1 MLHKL
6 GINHNMYNMK
16 KIFLLVALM
25 LVASATFAV
34 SFPQADGVYRL
45 VNVATGKAVTNGN
58 VAAHNT
64 YLSVADVDN
73 SSLGQEWTFVSL
85 SSKEPLF
92 ALYNENYG
100 QAIDMALSSGTPGK
114 LLQWEATCTDNQ
126 SFLVNVVDAS
136 AGIVQ
141 LLCSS
146 DQSQVI
152 KVQGDGSLLLEN
164 GASGEHTHFRLQYVK
179 QNKVDY
185 LPVIDRYFIIRE
197 QSSGKALN
205 TRGNNANNA
214 RIYIDE
220 YSDSKKEDFVWQ
232 LRRTDANVE
241 YCQLYGP
248 YFSKAID
255 VALGGKNYPLLWDA
269 SYSNENQRLQ
279 FVPVEG
285 QKGVYR
291 INAKKSGSW
300 WGMKASGSELSM
312 VSGYSSGSLYTLQE
326 VVPDDIPLANVW
338 EDETFFGENKED
350 GRAAYMPYS
359 SVAKMKADARYEL
372 PWLEPENAEYLN
384 LNGMWNIKW
393 VETIAERPG
402 KDAFWGDDADVSAW
416 NTIKVPS
423 CLEMEGYGDPLYI
436 NVNYPF
442 NNNPPF
448 IEMKDG
454 LLNSVASYRREFDA
468 PASWGDKRVFL
479 HFDGIYGA
487 AFIWMNGEY
496 VGYTQSGNNDA
507 EFDVTDHLREGK
519 NNVCVQV
526 IRWSDAS
533 YLEGQDMWHMSG
545 IHRDVFLFAAP
556 KTFVRDHYITSEL
569 SAADGYKAGSMN
581 VAVEMDNRDGAAVT
595 KKVEVAL
602 LAPAGNEVARK
613 DVVFDFAA
621 GETVKSA
628 DVLFENL
635 AGLQLWSAEVPALY
649 TVEVVQKDA
658 AGNEEYAFSTKY
670 GFRHIEIKGGLVY
683 INGERILFKGANL
696 QDTHPVTGRSVDI
709 ATMLK
714 DVKMMKQSNMN
725 TVRTSHYPRQAK
737 MNAMFDYYGLYCMD
751 EADVECHYSWEMGK
765 ENGGITNE
773 NSWKAQYV
781 DRTVRMVYR
790 DRNFPSVIFWSLGNE
805 SGGGKNF
812 GHTYAA
818 VRELDPRPIHYE
830 GASRAGTAHS
840 DIYSE
845 MYPLLTEVDDHAN
858 GKTDTSYPYYGN
870 TQGQP
875 YFMCEYAHAM
885 GNAVGNLQ
893 EYWDAIESSKYG
905 IGGCIWDW
913 VDQSIYDSKDIKNGN
928 FEVDG
933 VNKYR
938 TGSDFPGPHQG
949 NFVNNGLVAA
959 DRAWSPELTNVKY
972 VYQYIKFL
980 SFYAATK
987 QLTIRNNYDFISLDG
1002 FYLRY
1007 AVLVD
1012 GVEVEN
1018 GTVEL
1023 PALAPNAEGV
1033 VVLPYTAT
1041 AAGDVE
1047 LLLDVEV
1054 CCKGD
1059 QTWVERDYVIAAE
1072 QYTLAERSAAPLALD
1087 GNEEISLVKTAD
1099 GYKVSSS
1106 VMEMTFSSNGTMSS
1120 WTVNG
1125 KTIAVEGPE
1134 YDNYRWVE
1142 NDKPTE
1148 TLSNYNEKNGIQS
1161 KSATFTLSND
1171 KKSVNV
1177 VINASG
1183 WFCTY
1188 VFKYTITA
1196 DGALLV
1202 DATYTVVPKDARRI
1216 GMLLVFPAE
1225 FEQVE
1230 YYAYGPFENYVDRR
1244 GGSTLGRYY
1253 TTVSDMFEPYPKPQ
1267 SMGNR
1272 EGLRDM
1278 LLFNPDEG
1286 YGVKVQT
1293 RGDVAFSV
1301 LHYKDVDLKNAGHAW
1316 ELQKGNVFAHFDC
1329 AQKGIGNGSCG
1340 NVATLDKYLIPQGK
1354 EYSCSL
1360 LFTPVTDIESS
1371 VGGIAENVVRFN
1383 VSDGKL
1389 VCTGDFAASTTLSVY
1404 NMGGVKVACTS
1415 VPDGCDNVVIDVEN
1429 QPHGSY
1435 IVVVK
1440 GGNGTCVYKVVL

>member
-1 MLHKL
+1 MRKL
-6 GINHNMYNMK
+6 
-16 KIFLLVALM
+16 FLFVTM
-25 LVASATFAV
+25 VLVASFTFAA

-73 SSLGQEWTFVSL
+73 ASLGQEWTFVSL
-85 SSKEPLF
+85 SGKEPVF

-100 QAIDMALSSGTPGK
+100 QAIDMALSSSTPGK

-126 SFLVNVVDAS
+126 SFAVNVVDAS
-136 AGIVQ
+136 AGVVQ
-141 LLCSS
+141 LLCKG
-146 DQSQVI
+146 DRELVL
-152 KVQGDGSLLLEN
+152 KVQGDGSLLMEN
-164 GASGEHTHFRLQYVK
+164 NATGEHTHFRLEYVK

-197 QSSGKALN
+197 QSSGYALN
-205 TRGNNANNA
+205 TRGVKDNNA
-214 RIYIDE
+214 RVYIDE
-220 YSDSKKEDFVWQ
+220 YNENNKETFVWQ
-232 LRRTDANVE
+232 LRRNAANAE
-241 YCQLYGP
+241 YCQFYGP
-248 YFSKAID
+248 YFGKAID
-255 VALGGKNYPLLWDA
+255 VALSGVKYPLLWDP
-269 SYSNENQRLQ
+269 SYSNENQQLR
-279 FVPVEG
+279 FIPEEG
-285 QKGVYR
+285 KKGVYR
-291 INAKKSGSW
+291 IQVKTSGSW
-300 WGMKASGSELSM
+300 HSLKAVGNNLSM
-312 VSGYSSGSLYTLQE
+312 VSGYGAGSLFILEE
-326 VVPDDIPLANVW
+326 VEANDVPMANVW

-350 GRAAYMPYS
+350 GRATYMPYA
-359 SVAKMKADARYEL
+359 SVAKMKADERYEF
-372 PWLEPENAEYLN
+372 PWLDPENAEWLN
-384 LNGMWNIKW
+384 LNGEWSINW
-393 VETIAERPG
+393 VETIAQRPG
-402 KDAFWGDDADVSAW
+402 KDAFWGDDVDVSAW

-423 CLEMEGYGDPLYI
+423 CLEMEGYGDPMYV
-436 NVNYPF
+436 NVEYPF
-442 NNNPPF
+442 RNNPPL
-448 IEMKDG
+448 IEMEDG
-454 LLNSVASYRREFDA
+454 LLNSVASYRRDFEM

-507 EFDVTDHLREGK
+507 EFDVTGHLRQGK

-556 KTFVRDHYITSEL
+556 KTFVRDHYITSNL
-569 SAADGYKAGSMN
+569 SAADGYKSGSMN
-581 VAVEMDNRDGAAVT
+581 VAVEMDNRDGAAVAKT
-595 KKVEVAL
+595 IEVAL
-602 LAPAGNEVARK
+602 VAPDGSLVAK
-613 DVVFDFAA
+613 KNIAFDFAA

-628 DVLFENL
+628 NVLFENL
-635 AGLQLWSAEVPALY
+635 AGLQLWSAEVSNLY

-658 AGNEEYAFSTKY
+658 AGNEEFVFSTKY

-683 INGERILFKGANL
+683 VNGERILFKGANL
-696 QDTHPVTGRSVDI
+696 QDTHPVTGRSVDVE
-709 ATMLK
+709 TMLC

-751 EADVECHYSWEMGK
+751 EADLECHKSWEDGK
-765 ENGGITNE
+765 EKGGITNE
-773 NSWKAQYV
+773 DSWKAQYI

-790 DRNFPSVIFWSLGNE
+790 DRNFPSIIFWSLGNE

-818 VRELDPRPIHYE
+818 VRALDPRPIHYE

-858 GKTDTSYPYYGN
+858 GKTDNSYPYYGN
-870 TQGQP
+870 TNGQP

-913 VDQSIYDSKDIKNGN
+913 VDQSIYDAEDIKNGN

-933 VNKYR
+933 MNKYR
-938 TGSDFPGPHQG
+938 SGFDYPGPHQG
-949 NFVNNGLVAA
+949 NFVNNGLVTA

-972 VYQYIKFL
+972 VYKYIKFL
-980 SFYAATK
+980 SFDAATK
-987 QLTIRNNYDFISLDG
+987 QLRIKNNYDFISLDG

-1007 AVLVD
+1007 TVLAD
-1012 GVEVEN
+1012 GVEVEIGN
-1018 GTVEL
+1018 VEM
-1023 PALAPNAEGV
+1023 PALAPNTEGVVTLPFNATAAEGV
-1033 VVLPYTAT
+1033 ELMLNVEICYKDAQSWADADYAIAT
-1041 AAGDVE
+1041 
-1047 LLLDVEV
+1047 
-1054 CCKGD
+1054 
-1059 QTWVERDYVIAAE
+1059 E
-1072 QYTLAERSAAPLALD
+1072 QYVLAGRTTEPMVLN
-1087 GNEEISLVKTAD
+1087 GNEEISLEAISG
-1099 GYKVSSS
+1099 GYRVRSSA
-1106 VMEMTFSSNGTMSS
+1106 MEMTFASNGTMNS
-1120 WTVNG
+1120 WIVNG

-1142 NDKPTE
+1142 NDGPTE
-1148 TLSNYNEKNGIQS
+1148 ALSKYNEKNGITS
-1161 KSATFTLSND
+1161 KSATFTLSED

-1183 WFCTY
+1183 WFCRY

-1202 DATYTVVPKDARRI
+1202 DATYTVVPKDARRV

-1244 GGSTLGRYY
+1244 GGSILGRYY

-1272 EGLRDM
+1272 EGLRDL

-1293 RGDVAFSV
+1293 HGDVAFSL
-1301 LHYKDVDLKNAGHAW
+1301 LHYKDVELKNASHTW
-1316 ELQKGNVFAHFDC
+1316 ELKKGNVYAHFDC

-1340 NVATLDKYLIPQGK
+1340 NVDTLDKYLIPQVG

-1360 LFTPVTDIESS
+1360 LLTPVSDIES
-1371 VGGIAENVVRFN
+1371 GIEDVIENVVRFN

-1389 VCTGDFAASTTLSVY
+1389 VCKGNFDASAVLSVY
-1404 NMGGVKVACTS
+1404 NMGGVKVASAEASGNCES
-1415 VPDGCDNVVIDVEN
+1415 IALGVEN
-1429 QPHGSY
+1429 LPHASY

-1440 GGNGTCVYKVVL
+1440 DKNSTKVYKVVL

>member
-1 MLHKL
+1 
-6 GINHNMYNMK
+6 MK

-25 LVASATFAV
+25 LVSSATFAV

-64 YLSVADVDN
+64 YLSVAEVDN
-73 SSLGQEWTFVSL
+73 NSLGQEWTFVSL
-85 SSKEPLF
+85 SSKASVF

-100 QAIDMALSSGTPGK
+100 QAIDMALSSSTPGK
-114 LLQWEATCTDNQ
+114 LLQWEATCTGNQ
-126 SFLVNVVDAS
+126 SFFVNVVDAS

-141 LLCSS
+141 LLCNS
-146 DQSQVI
+146 DQSQVL
-152 KVQGDGSLLLEN
+152 KVQSDGSLLLES
-164 GASGEHTHFRLQYVK
+164 GASGEYTHFRLQYVK
-179 QNKVDY
+179 QNNVNY

-197 QSSGKALN
+197 QSSGYALN

-214 RIYIDE
+214 RVYLDE
-220 YSDSKKEDFVWQ
+220 YNAESKANFVWQ
-232 LRRTDANVE
+232 LRRTEANAE
-241 YCQLYGP
+241 YCQFYGP
-248 YFSKAID
+248 YFGKAID
-255 VALGGKNYPLLWDA
+255 VALSGVKYPLLWDP
-269 SYSNENQRLQ
+269 SYSNENQQLR
-279 FVPVEG
+279 FIPEEG
-285 QKGVYR
+285 KKGVYR
-291 INAKKSGSW
+291 IQVKTSGSW
-300 WGMKASGSELSM
+300 HSLKADGSNLSM
-312 VSGYSSGSLYTLQE
+312 VSGYGSGSLFTLE
-326 VVPDDIPLANVW
+326 AVEADDVPMANVW

-350 GRAAYMPYS
+350 GRATYMPYA
-359 SVAKMKADARYEL
+359 SVAKMKADARYEQ
-372 PWLEPENAEYLN
+372 PWLDPENAEFLS
-384 LNGMWNIKW
+384 LNGMWNINW
-393 VETIAERPG
+393 VETIAQRPG

-436 NVNYPF
+436 NVEYPF
-442 NNNPPF
+442 KNNPPL
-448 IEMKDG
+448 IEMKEG
-454 LLNSVASYRREFDA
+454 LLNSVASYRRDFEL
-468 PASWGDKRVFL
+468 PANWDDKRVFL

-487 AFIWMNGEY
+487 AFIWMNGKY

-507 EFDVTDHLREGK
+507 EFDITAHLREGK

-556 KTFVRDHYITSEL
+556 KTFVRDHYITSNL

-581 VAVEMDNRDGAAVT
+581 VAVEMDNRDGVAVE
-595 KKVEVAL
+595 KNVEVSL
-602 LAPAGNEVARK
+602 IAPDGSLVAKK
-613 DVVFDFAA
+613 DVLFGFAA
-621 GETVKSA
+621 GETAKNA
-628 DVLFENL
+628 NLFFENL
-635 AGLQLWSAEVPALY
+635 SGLQLWSAETPVLY

-658 AGNEEYAFSTKY
+658 AGNEEFVFSTKY
-670 GFRHIEIKGGLVY
+670 GFRHIEIKDGLVY
-683 INGERILFKGANL
+683 VNGEKILFKGANL

-714 DVKMMKQSNMN
+714 DVKMMKQANMN

-751 EADVECHYSWEMGK
+751 EADLECHKSWEDGK
-765 ENGGITNE
+765 EKGGITNE
-773 NSWKAQYV
+773 DSWKAQYI

-790 DRNFPSVIFWSLGNE
+790 DRNFPSIIFWSLGNE

-812 GHTYAA
+812 NHTYAA
-818 VRELDPRPIHYE
+818 VRALDPRPIHYE
-830 GASRAGTAHS
+830 GASRAGTAPT
-840 DIYSE
+840 DIWSE
-845 MYPLLTEVDDHAN
+845 MYPTLTDVDKHAN
-858 GKTDTSYPYYGN
+858 GNSR
-870 TQGQP
+870 QQP

-893 EYWDAIESSKYG
+893 EYWDMVESSRYG

-913 VDQSIYDSKDIKNGN
+913 ADQSIYDADDIKNGN

-933 VNKYR
+933 MNKYR
-938 TGSDFPGPHQG
+938 SGFDYPGPHQG
-949 NFVNNGLVAA
+949 NFVNNGLVTG

-980 SFYAATK
+980 SFDAAAK
-987 QLTIRNNYDFISLDG
+987 QLKIRNNYDFISLDG

-1007 AVLVD
+1007 AVLAD
-1012 GVEVEN
+1012 GVDVEN
-1018 GTVEL
+1018 GVVEM
-1023 PALAPNAEGV
+1023 PALAPNAEGIV
-1033 VVLPYTAT
+1033 TLPYRAK
-1041 AAGDVE
+1041 AADGIE
-1047 LLLDVEV
+1047 LLLNVEI
-1054 CCKGD
+1054 CYAEAQD
-1059 QTWVERDYVIAAE
+1059 WVDADYVIAAE
-1072 QYTLAERSAAPLALD
+1072 QYTLVERNAAPMAVNVDETITL
-1087 GNEEISLVKTAD
+1087 EKISN
-1099 GYKVSSS
+1099 GYKVKSS
-1106 VMEMTFSSNGTMSS
+1106 VMEMTFADNGTMNS
-1120 WTVNG
+1120 WVVGGND
-1125 KTIAVEGPE
+1125 IIVQGPE

-1148 TLSNYNEKNGIQS
+1148 SLGEYNAKNGIQS
-1161 KSATFTLSND
+1161 KSATFTLSAD

-1183 WFCTY
+1183 WFCKY
-1188 VFKYTITA
+1188 VFEYTITA
-1196 DGALLV
+1196 DGSLLV
-1202 DATYTVVPKDARRI
+1202 DAAYNVVPKDARRI

-1244 GGSTLGRYY
+1244 GGSMLGRYY

-1278 LLFNPDEG
+1278 MLFNPEKG

-1301 LHYKDVDLKNAGHAW
+1301 LHYSDEALKKANHTW
-1316 ELQKGNVFAHFDC
+1316 ELQKGNVYAHFDC

-1340 NVATLDKYLIPQGK
+1340 NVVTLDKYLIPQGG

-1360 LFTPVTDIESS
+1360 LFTPVSDIESS
-1371 VGGIAENVVRFN
+1371 IADVVENRVRFN
-1383 VSDGKL
+1383 LAGGKL
-1389 VCTGDFAASTTLSVY
+1389 VCTGNFEASTTLSLY
-1404 NMGGVKVACTS
+1404 NMGGVKVAFTS
-1415 VPDGCDNVVIDVEN
+1415 VPDGCDNAVIDVE
-1429 QPHGSY
+1429 QLPHGSY
-1435 IVVVK
+1435 IVAVK
-1440 GGNGTCVYKVVL
+1440 GGNGTMVYKVVL

>member
-1 MLHKL
+1 M
-6 GINHNMYNMK
+6 NYMK
-16 KIFLLVALM
+16 KIFLFVALL
-25 LVASATFAV
+25 LVTSVTMAA

-64 YLSVADVDN
+64 YLNVADVDN
-73 SSLGQEWTFVSL
+73 TSPGQEWTFVSL
-85 SSKEPLF
+85 SAKEPLF
-92 ALYNENYG
+92 VLYNENYG

-126 SFLVNVVDAS
+126 SFAVNVVDAS

-141 LLCSS
+141 LLCKA
-146 DQSQVI
+146 DRELVL
-152 KVQGDGSLLLEN
+152 KVQGDGSLLMEK
-164 GASGEHTHFRLQYVK
+164 GATGEHTHFRLEFVK
-179 QNKVDY
+179 QNKIDY

-197 QSSGKALN
+197 QGSGNALN
-205 TRGNNANNA
+205 TRGVKDNNA
-214 RIYIDE
+214 RVYVDE
-220 YSDSKKEDFVWQ
+220 YDENNKETFVWQ
-232 LRRTDANVE
+232 LRRTAANAE
-241 YCQLYGP
+241 YCQFYAP
-248 YFSKAID
+248 YYSKAID
-255 VALGGKNYPLLWDA
+255 VALGGVKYPLLWDP
-269 SYSNENQRLQ
+269 SYSNENQQLR
-279 FVPVEG
+279 FIPEE
-285 QKGVYR
+285 KGVYR
-291 INAKKSGSW
+291 IQVKTGGSW
-300 WGMKASGSELSM
+300 WSLKANGNNLSM
-312 VSGYSSGSLYTLQE
+312 VSGYGTGSLFTLEE
-326 VVPDDIPLANVW
+326 VEADDVPMANVW

-350 GRAAYMPYS
+350 GHATYMPYA
-359 SVAKMKADARYEL
+359 SVAKMKADARYEF
-372 PWLEPENAEYLN
+372 PWLDPENAEFMS
-384 LNGMWNIKW
+384 LNGMWNINW
-393 VETIAERPG
+393 VETIAQRPG
-402 KDAFWGDDADVSAW
+402 KDAFWGDDVDVSAW

-423 CLEMEGYGDPLYI
+423 CLEMEGYGDPMYV

-442 NNNPPF
+442 KNNPPL

-454 LLNSVASYRREFDA
+454 LLNSVASYRRDFEL
-468 PASWGDKRVFL
+468 PANWGDKRVFL

-487 AFIWMNGEY
+487 AFIWMNGNY

-507 EFDVTDHLREGK
+507 EFDVTAHLREGK
-519 NNVCVQV
+519 NNVSVQV

-556 KTFVRDHYITSEL
+556 KTFVRDHYITSNL

-581 VAVEMDNRDGAAVT
+581 VAVEMDNRDGVAVA
-595 KKVEVAL
+595 KSVEVAL
-602 LAPAGNEVARK
+602 IAPDGSEVAKK
-613 DVVFDFAA
+613 DVVFEFAA
-621 GETVKSA
+621 GETTKSA
-628 DVLFENL
+628 DVFFENL
-635 AGLQLWSAEVPALY
+635 AGLQLWSAELPNLY

-658 AGNEEYAFSTKY
+658 AGNEEFVFSTKY

-683 INGERILFKGANL
+683 VNGERILFKGANL

-709 ATMLK
+709 ETMLK
-714 DVKMMKQSNMN
+714 DVKMMKQANMN

-737 MNAMFDYYGLYCMD
+737 MNAMFDHYGLYCMD
-751 EADVECHYSWEMGK
+751 EADLECHKSWEDGGEK
-765 ENGGITNE
+765 GGITNE
-773 NSWKAQYV
+773 DSWKAQYI

-790 DRNFPSVIFWSLGNE
+790 DRNFPSIIFWSLGNE
-805 SGGGKNF
+805 SGGGRNF

-818 VRELDPRPIHYE
+818 VRALDPRPIHYE

-858 GKTDTSYPYYGN
+858 GKTDNSYPYYGN
-870 TQGQP
+870 TNGQP

-913 VDQSIYDSKDIKNGN
+913 VDQSIYDAEDIKNGN

-933 VNKYR
+933 MNKYR
-938 TGSDFPGPHQG
+938 TGSDYPGPHQG
-949 NFVNNGLVAA
+949 NFVNNGLVTA

-980 SFYAATK
+980 SFDAAAK
-987 QLTIRNNYDFISLDG
+987 QLTIKNNYDFISLDG

-1007 AVLVD
+1007 AVLAD

-1018 GTVEL
+1018 GVVEM
-1023 PALAPNAEGV
+1023 PALAPNAEGTV
-1033 VVLPYTAT
+1033 ILPYSAT
-1041 AAGDVE
+1041 AAEGVE
-1047 LLLDVEV
+1047 LMLNVEI
-1054 CCKGD
+1054 CYKD
-1059 QTWVERDYVIAAE
+1059 AQTWVDRDYAIATE
-1072 QYTLAERSAAPLALD
+1072 QYTLAERNAAPLALND
-1087 GNEEISLVKTAD
+1087 NEEISLVKTTD

-1106 VMEMTFSSNGTMSS
+1106 VMEMTFASNGTMNS
-1120 WTVNG
+1120 WIVNG
-1125 KTIAVEGPE
+1125 KTIAVAGPE

-1148 TLSNYNEKNGIQS
+1148 SLGEYNAKNGITS
-1161 KSATFTLSND
+1161 KSATFTLSQD

-1183 WFCTY
+1183 WFCKY

-1196 DGALLV
+1196 DGSLLV
-1202 DATYTVVPKDARRI
+1202 DAAYTVVPKDARRI
-1216 GMLLVFPAE
+1216 GLSLAFPAE

-1244 GGSTLGRYY
+1244 GGSMLGRYY

-1286 YGVKVQT
+1286 YGVKVET
-1293 RGDVAFSV
+1293 RGNVAFSV
-1301 LHYKDVDLKNAGHAW
+1301 LHYKDVDLKNAGHTW
-1316 ELQKGNVFAHFDC
+1316 ELKKGDVYAHFDC

-1340 NVATLDKYLIPQGK
+1340 NVATLGKYLIPQGG

-1360 LFTPVTDIESS
+1360 LFTPVTGIES
-1371 VGGIAENVVRFN
+1371 GIENVTENALRFS
-1383 VSDGKL
+1383 VADGKL
-1389 VCTGDFAASTTLSVY
+1389 VCNGNIGASAILSVY
-1404 NMGGVKVACTS
+1404 NMGGVKVASAKATGACES
-1415 VPDGCDNVVIDVEN
+1415 IALDVHHL
-1429 QPHGSY
+1429 PHASY

-1440 GGNGTCVYKVVL
+1440 DGNSTTVHKVVL

>member
-1 MLHKL
+1 M
-6 GINHNMYNMK
+6 NRMK
-16 KIFLLVALM
+16 KSFLIVAAL
-25 LVASATFAV
+25 LLSTVASFAA
-34 SFPQADGVYRL
+34 SFPQDGGVYRL
-45 VNVATGKAVTNGN
+45 VNVATGKAITNGDK
-58 VAAHNT
+58 VAHGV
-64 YLSVADVDN
+64 YLNIADVNDA
-73 SSLGQEWTFVSL
+73 SLGQEWTFVSL
-85 SSKEPLF
+85 SAKEPVF

-100 QAIDMALSSGTPGK
+100 QAADMALSSGTPGK
-114 LLQWEATCTDNQ
+114 VLQWEATCTDNQ
-126 SFLVNVVDAS
+126 SFLVNVVDEAR
-136 AGIVQ
+136 GIVQ
-141 LLCSS
+141 LLCKS
-146 DQSQVI
+146 DQSQVL

-164 GASGEHTHFRLQYVK
+164 GASDEYTHFRLQYVK
-179 QNKVDY
+179 QNNVNY

-197 QSSGKALN
+197 VNSGYALN
-205 TRGNNANNA
+205 TRGNNGNNA
-214 RIYIDE
+214 RIYVDE
-220 YSDSKKEDFVWQ
+220 YQEAAYENFVWQ

-248 YFSKAID
+248 YFGKAID
-255 VALGGKNYPLLWDA
+255 VALGGVKYPLLWDP
-269 SYSNENQRLQ
+269 SYSNENQQLR
-279 FVPVEG
+279 FIPEE
-285 QKGVYR
+285 KGVYR
-291 INAKKSGSW
+291 IQVKTSGSW
-300 WGMKASGSELSM
+300 WSLKADGNNLSM
-312 VSGYSSGSLYTLQE
+312 VSGYGSGSLFTLEE
-326 VVPDDIPLANVW
+326 VEADNVPMGNVW
-338 EDETFFGENKED
+338 EDETFFSENKEE
-350 GRAAYMPYS
+350 GRATYMPYA
-359 SVAKMKADARYEL
+359 SVEKMRADERYNL
-372 PWLEPENAEYLN
+372 PWLDPENAEWLS
-384 LNGMWNIKW
+384 LNGEWNINW

-402 KDAFWGDDADVSAW
+402 KDAFWGDDVDVSAW

-423 CLEMEGYGDPLYI
+423 CLEMEGYGDPMYV

-442 NNNPPF
+442 KNNPPL

-454 LLNSVASYRREFDA
+454 LLNSVASYRRDFDL

-487 AFIWMNGEY
+487 AFIWMNGKY

-507 EFDVTDHLREGK
+507 EFDVTEHLREGK

-545 IHRDVFLFAAP
+545 IHRDVFLLAAP

-569 SAADGYKAGSMN
+569 TAADGYKAGSMA
-581 VAVEMDNRDGAAVT
+581 VALEMDNRDGAAAV
-595 KKVEVAL
+595 KSVEVAL
-602 LAPAGNEVARK
+602 VAPDGNALARESVA
-613 DVVFDFAA
+613 FEFAA
-621 GETVKSA
+621 GEKVKKA
-628 DVLFENL
+628 NVLFENL

-658 AGNEEYAFSTKY
+658 AGNEEFAFSTKY
-670 GFRHIEIKGGLVY
+670 GFRHIEIKNGLVY
-683 INGERILFKGANL
+683 INGEQILFKGANL
-696 QDTHPVTGRSVDI
+696 QDTHPVTGRSVDV
-709 ATMLK
+709 ATMLN
-714 DVKMMKQSNMN
+714 DVKMMKQANMN

-751 EADVECHYSWEMGK
+751 EADVECHKSWEDGGEK
-765 ENGGITNE
+765 GGITNVD
-773 NSWKAQYV
+773 SWKAQFV

-805 SGGGKNF
+805 SSGGKNF

-818 VRELDPRPIHYE
+818 VRALDPRPIHYE
-830 GASRAGTAHS
+830 GASRAGTAHT

-845 MYPLLTEVDDHAN
+845 MYPLLTEVDNHAN
-858 GKTDTSYPYYGN
+858 GKTDNSYPYYGN

-913 VDQSIYDSKDIKNGN
+913 ADQSIIDAEDIKNGN
-928 FEVDG
+928 LEVNG
-933 VNKYR
+933 MYKYR
-938 TGSDFPGPHQG
+938 TGSDYPGPHQG
-949 NFVNNGLVAA
+949 NFVNNGLVTA

-980 SFYAATK
+980 SFDAATK
-987 QLTIRNNYDFISLDG
+987 QLTIKNNYDFISLDG

-1007 AVLVD
+1007 AVLAD

-1018 GTVEL
+1018 GIVEM
-1023 PALAPNAEGV
+1023 PALAPNAQGV
-1033 VVLPYTAT
+1033 VALPYSTTAT
-1041 AAGDVE
+1041 EGIE
-1047 LLLDVEV
+1047 LLLNVEV
-1054 CCKGD
+1054 CCKD
-1059 QTWVERDYVIAAE
+1059 VQSWVDKDYAVATMQYELAARDTAAF
-1072 QYTLAERSAAPLALD
+1072 ALN
-1087 GNEEISLVKTAD
+1087 GNEEISLVKIAN

-1106 VMEMTFSSNGTMSS
+1106 VMEMTFAANGTMNS

-1125 KTIAVEGPE
+1125 KTIALEGPE

-1148 TLSNYNEKNGIQS
+1148 TLGNYNEKNGIQS
-1161 KSATFTLSND
+1161 KSATFTLAAD
-1171 KKSVNV
+1171 KKSVDV

-1188 VFKYTITA
+1188 KFVYKITA
-1196 DGALLV
+1196 DGSLLV
-1202 DATYTVVPKDARRI
+1202 DAAYTVVPKDARRI
-1216 GMLLVFPAE
+1216 GLSLVFPAE

-1244 GGSTLGRYY
+1244 GGSMLGRYY
-1253 TTVSDMFEPYPKPQ
+1253 ATVSDMFEPYPKPQ

-1272 EGLRDM
+1272 EGLRDL
-1278 LLFNPDEG
+1278 LLFNPDEM

-1293 RGDVAFSV
+1293 RGNVAFSV
-1301 LHYKDVDLKNAGHAW
+1301 LHHKDVDLKKAGHTW
-1316 ELQKGNVFAHFDC
+1316 ELQKGDVYAHFDC

-1340 NVATLDKYLIPQGK
+1340 NVATLDKYLIPQGG

-1360 LFTPVTDIESS
+1360 LFTPVMGVESG
-1371 VGGIAENVVRFN
+1371 VEEVVDNLIRFN
-1383 VSDGKL
+1383 VVDGKL
-1389 VCTGDFAASTTLSVY
+1389 VCEGNLDASASVALY
-1404 NMGGVKVACTS
+1404 NVGGVKVAEAAVDS
-1415 VPDGCDNVVIDVEN
+1415 PVGAVEVSL
-1429 QPHGSY
+1429 QGLPHGSY

-1440 GGNGTCVYKVVL
+1440 KASGTFVHKVLL

>member
-1 MLHKL
+1 
-6 GINHNMYNMK
+6 MK
-16 KIFLLVALM
+16 KIFLFVALM
-25 LVASATFAV
+25 LAASVTFAAT
-34 SFPQADGVYRL
+34 FPQADGVYRL
-45 VNVATGKAVTNGN
+45 VNVATGKAVSNGN

-85 SSKEPLF
+85 SSKNPVF
-92 ALYNENYG
+92 ALYNDNYG

-136 AGIVQ
+136 EGIVQ
-141 LLCSS
+141 LLCKSN
-146 DQSQVI
+146 QALVL
-152 KVQGDGSLLLEN
+152 KVQANGSLLMEEN
-164 GASGEHTHFRLQYVK
+164 ATGEYTHFRLQYIK
-179 QNKVDY
+179 QNVVNN

-197 QSSGKALN
+197 VESGKALN
-205 TRGNNANNA
+205 TRGNNGNNS

-220 YSDSKKEDFVWQ
+220 YKEEAKENFVWQ
-232 LRRTDANVE
+232 LRRTEANVE

-248 YFSKAID
+248 YFGKAID
-255 VALGGKNYPLLWDA
+255 VALGGVKYPLLWDA

-291 INAKKSGSW
+291 INAKKSGAW
-300 WGMKASGSELSM
+300 WGLRANGSDLSM
-312 VSGYSSGSLYTLQE
+312 IDGYSSGSLFALE
-326 VVPDDIPLANVW
+326 AVEPDDVPMANVW
-338 EDETFFGENKED
+338 EDETFFGENKEE
-350 GRAAYMPYS
+350 GRAAYMPYA
-359 SVAKMKADARYEL
+359 SVAKMKSDARYEF
-372 PWLEPENAEYLN
+372 PWLDPENAEWLS
-384 LNGMWNIKW
+384 LNGEWNINW
-393 VETIAERPG
+393 VESVAERPG
-402 KDAFWGDDADVSAW
+402 KDAFWGDNADVSVW

-442 NNNPPF
+442 QNNPPL
-448 IEMKDG
+448 IQMKDG
-454 LLNSVASYRREFDA
+454 LLNSVASYRRDFDA

-487 AFIWMNGEY
+487 AFVWMNGKY

-507 EFDVTDHLREGK
+507 EFDVTDHLREGR
-519 NNVCVQV
+519 NNVSVQV

-545 IHRDVFLFAAP
+545 IHRDVYLFAAP

-569 SAADGYKAGSMN
+569 SAADGYKSASMN
-581 VAVEMDNRDGAAVT
+581 VALEMDNRDGAAVA
-595 KKVEVAL
+595 KSAEVAL
-602 LAPAGNEVARK
+602 IAPDGSEVAKK
-613 DVVFDFAA
+613 DVAFDFAA
-621 GETVKSA
+621 GETVKSV

-635 AGLQLWSAEVPALY
+635 AGLQLWSAELPNLY

-658 AGNEEYAFSTKY
+658 TGNEEFVFSTKY
-670 GFRHIEIKGGLVY
+670 GFRHIEIKDGLVY
-683 INGERILFKGANL
+683 VNGERILFKGTNL

-709 ATMLK
+709 ETMLC

-765 ENGGITNE
+765 EKGGITNE
-773 NSWKAQYV
+773 DSWRAQYI

-812 GHTYAA
+812 NHTYAA
-818 VRELDPRPIHYE
+818 VRALDPRPIHYE
-830 GASRAGTAHS
+830 GASRAGTDPT
-840 DIYSE
+840 DIWSE
-845 MYPLLTEVDDHAN
+845 MYPTLAEADEHAN
-858 GKTDTSYPYYGN
+858 RN
-870 TQGQP
+870 TRKQP

-893 EYWDAIESSKYG
+893 EYWDLMESSKYG

-913 VDQSIYDSKDIKNGN
+913 ADQSIYDAEDIKNGN
-928 FEVDG
+928 LEVDG

-938 TGSDFPGPHQG
+938 TGSDYPGPHQG
-949 NFVNNGLVAA
+949 NFVNNGLVTA

-980 SFYAATK
+980 SFDAAAK
-987 QLTIRNNYDFISLDG
+987 QLAIKNNYDFISLDA

-1007 AVLVD
+1007 AVLAD

-1018 GTVEL
+1018 GVVEM

-1033 VVLPYTAT
+1033 VALPYSAT
-1041 AAGDVE
+1041 AAEGVE
-1047 LLLDVEV
+1047 LMLNVEV
-1054 CCKGD
+1054 CCKD
-1059 QTWVERDYVIAAE
+1059 AQNWVDAGYAIAAE
-1072 QYTLAERSAAPLALD
+1072 QYMLAERNVAPLVLN
-1087 GNEEISLVKTAD
+1087 GNEEISLVKTGN

-1106 VMEMTFSSNGTMSS
+1106 VMEMTFASNGTMNS

-1142 NDKPTE
+1142 NDGPTE
-1148 TLSNYNEKNGIQS
+1148 SLDKYNAKNGIQS
-1161 KSATFTLSND
+1161 KSATFTLADD

-1188 VFKYTITA
+1188 KFVYTITA

-1202 DATYTVVPKDARRI
+1202 DASYKVVPKDARRI
-1216 GMLLVFPAE
+1216 GMSLVFPAE
-1225 FEQVE
+1225 FEQIE

-1272 EGLRDM
+1272 EGLRDL

-1286 YGVKVQT
+1286 YGVKVQAQ
-1293 RGDVAFSV
+1293 GDVAFSL
-1301 LHYKDVDLKNAGHAW
+1301 LHYKDVDMKNAGHAW
-1316 ELQKGNVFAHFDC
+1316 ELQKGNVYAHFDC

-1340 NVATLDKYLIPQGK
+1340 NVVTLDKYLIPQGK
-1354 EYSCSL
+1354 EYGCSL
-1360 LFTPVTDIESS
+1360 LFTPVAGIESG
-1371 VGGIAENVVRFN
+1371 VEGVVENLLRFN
-1383 VSDGKL
+1383 VVDGL
-1389 VCTGDFAASTTLSVY
+1389 LFCNGDLKAGTELAVY
-1404 NMGGVKVACTS
+1404 NMGGV
-1415 VPDGCDNVVIDVEN
+1415 VVSSATVDADAGAATIDVAGL
-1429 QPHGSY
+1429 PHGSY
-1435 IVVVK
+1435 IVVVR
-1440 GGNGTCVYKVVL
+1440 NANDRTVYKVLL

>member
-1 MLHKL
+1 M
-6 GINHNMYNMK
+6 NSMK
-16 KIFLLVALM
+16 KIFLFVAM
-25 LVASATFAV
+25 VFVASFAFAA

-45 VNVATGKAVTNGN
+45 INVATGKAVTNGN

-64 YLSVADVDN
+64 YLSVADVDDT
-73 SSLGQEWTFVSL
+73 SLGQEWTFVSL
-85 SSKEPLF
+85 SDKELTF
-92 ALYNENYG
+92 VLYNENYG
-100 QAIDMALSSGTPGK
+100 QAVDMALSSGTPGK

-126 SFLVNVVDAS
+126 SFAVNVVDAS

-141 LLCSS
+141 LLCKG
-146 DQSQVI
+146 DRELVL
-152 KVQGDGSLLLEN
+152 KVQGDGSLLMEKN
-164 GASGEHTHFRLQYVK
+164 ATGEHTHFRLEYVK

-197 QSSGKALN
+197 QSSGYALN

-214 RIYIDE
+214 RVYVDE
-220 YSDSKKEDFVWQ
+220 YNADSKENFVWQ
-232 LRRTDANVE
+232 LRRTAANAE
-241 YCQLYGP
+241 YCQFYGP
-248 YFSKAID
+248 YFGKAID
-255 VALGGKNYPLLWDA
+255 VALGGVKYPLLWDP
-269 SYSNENQRLQ
+269 SYSNENQQLR
-279 FVPVEG
+279 FISEEG
-285 QKGVYR
+285 KKGVYR
-291 INAKKSGSW
+291 IQVKTSGSW
-300 WGMKASGSELSM
+300 HSLKADGNNLSM
-312 VSGYSSGSLYTLQE
+312 VSGYGSGSLFTLEE
-326 VVPDDIPLANVW
+326 VEADDVPMANVW
-338 EDETFFGENKED
+338 EDETFFGENKEE
-350 GRAAYMPYS
+350 GRATYMPYA
-359 SVAKMKADARYEL
+359 SVAKMKADARYEF
-372 PWLEPENAEYLN
+372 PWLDPENAEFMS
-384 LNGMWNIKW
+384 LNGMWNINW
-393 VETIAERPG
+393 VETTAQRPG

-423 CLEMEGYGDPLYI
+423 CLEMEGYGDPMYV

-442 NNNPPF
+442 KNNPPM

-454 LLNSVASYRREFDA
+454 LLNSVASYRRDFDM
-468 PASWGDKRVFL
+468 PAAWGDKRVFL

-487 AFIWMNGEY
+487 AFIWMNGKY

-507 EFDVTDHLREGK
+507 EFDVTAHLREGK
-519 NNVCVQV
+519 NNVSVQV

-556 KTFVRDHYITSEL
+556 KTFVRDHYITSSL
-569 SAADGYKAGSMN
+569 SAADDYKAGSMN
-581 VAVEMDNRDGAAVT
+581 VAVEMDNRDGVAVA
-595 KKVEVAL
+595 KSVEVAL
-602 LAPAGNEVARK
+602 IAPDGSEVAKK
-613 DVVFDFAA
+613 DVVFEFAT
-621 GETVKSA
+621 GETTKSA
-628 DVLFENL
+628 YVFFENL
-635 AGLQLWSAEVPALY
+635 AGLQLWSAEVPNLY

-658 AGNEEYAFSTKY
+658 AGNEEHVFSTKY
-670 GFRHIEIKGGLVY
+670 GFRHIEIKNGLVY
-683 INGERILFKGANL
+683 VNGERILFKGANL

-709 ATMLK
+709 ETMLC
-714 DVKMMKQSNMN
+714 DVKMMKQANMN

-751 EADVECHYSWEMGK
+751 EADLECHKSWEDGGEK
-765 ENGGITNE
+765 GGITNE
-773 NSWKAQYV
+773 DSWKAQYI

-790 DRNFPSVIFWSLGNE
+790 DRNFPSIIFWSLGNE
-805 SGGGKNF
+805 SGGGRNF

-818 VRELDPRPIHYE
+818 VRALDPRPIHYE
-830 GASRAGTAHS
+830 GASRGGTAHS

-858 GKTDTSYPYYGN
+858 GKTDNSYPYYGN
-870 TQGQP
+870 TNGQP

-913 VDQSIYDSKDIKNGN
+913 VDQSIYDAEDIKNGN

-933 VNKYR
+933 MNKYR
-938 TGSDFPGPHQG
+938 TGSDYPGPHQG

-972 VYQYIKFL
+972 VYQYVKFL
-980 SFYAATK
+980 AYDTTSGE
-987 QLTIRNNYDFISLDG
+987 LTIKNDYDFLSLDN

-1007 AVLVD
+1007 SVLVD
-1012 GVEVEN
+1012 GVVVEN
-1018 GTVEL
+1018 GNMDMPSVLPGETVDVKIPSVTTDDAGLEMVLNVEL
-1023 PALAPNAEGV
+1023 CLKEAQN
-1033 VVLPYTAT
+1033 
-1041 AAGDVE
+1041 
-1047 LLLDVEV
+1047 
-1054 CCKGD
+1054 
-1059 QTWVERDYVIAAE
+1059 WVDADYVIASE
-1072 QYTLAERSAAPLALD
+1072 QYMLAERDTTSFALN
-1087 GNEEISLVKTAD
+1087 GNEEITLEKTTD
-1099 GYKVSSS
+1099 GYKVKSS
-1106 VMEMTFSSNGTMSS
+1106 VMEMTFASNGTMNS

-1125 KTIAVEGPE
+1125 KTIALAGPE

-1148 TLSNYNEKNGIQS
+1148 SLGEYNAKNGITS
-1161 KSATFTLSND
+1161 KSATFTLSQD

-1183 WFCTY
+1183 WFCKY

-1202 DATYTVVPKDARRI
+1202 DAAYTVVPKDARRI
-1216 GMLLVFPAE
+1216 GLSLTFPAE

-1244 GGSTLGRYY
+1244 GGSMLGRYY

-1272 EGLRDM
+1272 EGLRDL

-1286 YGVKVQT
+1286 YGVKLQT
-1293 RGDVAFSV
+1293 RGDVAFSL
-1301 LHYKDVDLKNAGHAW
+1301 LHYSDETLKKANHTW
-1316 ELQKGNVFAHFDC
+1316 ELQKGNVYAHFDC

-1340 NVATLDKYLIPQGK
+1340 NVATLGKYLIPQGG
-1354 EYSCSL
+1354 EYNCSL
-1360 LFTPVTDIESS
+1360 LFTPVSGIES
-1371 VGGIAENVVRFN
+1371 GIEDVTENVVRFN
-1383 VSDGKL
+1383 VADGKL
-1389 VCTGDFAASTTLSVY
+1389 ECKGNFDAFAQFAVY
-1404 NMGGVKVACTS
+1404 NMGGVKVASAAATHDC
-1415 VPDGCDNVVIDVEN
+1415 DGVSMGVGHL
-1429 QPHGSY
+1429 PHGSY

-1440 GGNGTCVYKVVL
+1440 DNETTKVYKILL

>member
-1 MLHKL
+1 M
-6 GINHNMYNMK
+6 NSMR
-16 KIFLLVALM
+16 KIFLFVALV
-25 LVASATFAV
+25 LVASVTFAAA
-34 SFPQADGVYRL
+34 FPQADGVYRL

-58 VAAHNT
+58 VAAHGT

-73 SSLGQEWTFVSL
+73 ASMGQEWTFVSL
-85 SSKEPLF
+85 SSKSPVF

-100 QAIDMALSSGTPGK
+100 QAADMALSSGAPGK
-114 LLQWEATCTDNQ
+114 VLQWEATCTDNQ
-126 SFLVNVVDAS
+126 SFYVNVVDAS

-141 LLCSS
+141 LLCNS
-146 DQSQVI
+146 DQSQVL
-152 KVQGDGSLLLEN
+152 KVQTNGSLQLEN
-164 GASGEHTHFRLQYVK
+164 GATGEYTHFRLEYVK

-185 LPVIDRYFIIRE
+185 LPVIDRYFVIRE
-197 QSSGKALN
+197 VNSGMALN

-214 RIYIDE
+214 RVYIDE
-220 YSDSKKEDFVWQ
+220 YDENGRKNFVWQ
-232 LRRTDANVE
+232 LRRTTTGVE

-248 YFSKAID
+248 YFGKAID
-255 VALGGKNYPLLWDA
+255 VALGGVKYPLLWDPA
-269 SYSNENQRLQ
+269 YSNENQQLQ

-291 INAKKSGSW
+291 INAKKNGW
-300 WGMKASGSELSM
+300 WGLKADGNNLSM
-312 VSGYSSGSLYTLQE
+312 VSGYSEGSLFTLQE
-326 VVPDDIPLANVW
+326 IVADDIPMPNVW
-338 EDETFFGENKED
+338 EDETFFGENKEN
-350 GRAAYMPYS
+350 GRATYVPYA
-359 SVAKMKADARYEL
+359 SVAKMKADARYEF
-372 PWLEPENAEYLN
+372 PWLAPENAEYMS
-384 LNGMWNIKW
+384 LNGEWNIKW

-402 KDAFWGDDADVSAW
+402 KDAFWGDDVDVSAW
-416 NTIKVPS
+416 NKIQVPS

-442 NNNPPF
+442 KNNPPL
-448 IEMKDG
+448 IEMKSG
-454 LLNSVASYRREFDA
+454 LLNSVASYRRDFDV
-468 PASWGDKRVFL
+468 PANWGDKRVFL

-487 AFIWMNGEY
+487 AFVWMNGKY

-526 IRWSDAS
+526 VRWSDAS

-569 SAADGYKAGSMN
+569 SADDNYTSGSMN
-581 VAVEMDNRDGAAVT
+581 VAIEMDNRDGVAVA
-595 KKVEVAL
+595 KSVEVAL
-602 LAPAGNEVARK
+602 IAPDGSQVAK
-613 DVVFDFAA
+613 KNVAFEFAA
-621 GETVKSA
+621 GETVKNA
-628 DVLFENL
+628 NVFFENL
-635 AGLQLWSAEVPALY
+635 AGLHLWSAEVPNLY

-658 AGNEEYAFSTKY
+658 AGDEEFVFSTKY
-670 GFRHIEIKGGLVY
+670 GFRHIEIKDGLVY
-683 INGERILFKGANL
+683 VNGEQVLFKGANL

-709 ATMLK
+709 ATMLN
-714 DVKMMKQSNMN
+714 DVKMMKQANMN

-737 MNAMFDYYGLYCMD
+737 MNSMFDYYGLYCMD
-751 EADVECHYSWEMGK
+751 EADVECHFSWDQGGEK
-765 ENGGITNE
+765 GGITNE
-773 NSWKAQYV
+773 DSWKAQYI

-812 GHTYAA
+812 DHTYAV
-818 VRELDPRPIHYE
+818 VRKLDPRPIHYE
-830 GASRAGTAHS
+830 GASRAGTAPT
-840 DIYSE
+840 DLYSE
-845 MYPLLTEVDDHAN
+845 MYPTLTEVQTRCIYN
-858 GKTDTSYPYYGN
+858 NRK
-870 TQGQP
+870 QP

-893 EYWDAIESSKYG
+893 EYWDAIEGSNYG

-913 VDQSIYDSKDIKNGN
+913 VDQSIYDAKDIKNGN

-933 VNKYR
+933 MNKYR
-938 TGSDFPGPHQG
+938 TGSDYPGPHQG
-949 NFVNNGLVAA
+949 NFVNNGLVTA

-972 VYQYIKFL
+972 VYQYIKFV
-980 SFYAATK
+980 SFDAATK
-987 QLTIRNNYDFISLDG
+987 RLMIRNNYDFISLDG

-1007 AVLVD
+1007 AVLAD

-1018 GTVEL
+1018 GIVEL
-1023 PALAPNAEGV
+1023 PAMQPNAEGIIT
-1033 VVLPYTAT
+1033 LPYSAT
-1041 AAGDVE
+1041 AAEGIE
-1047 LLLDVEV
+1047 LLLNVEV
-1054 CCKGD
+1054 CYKED
-1059 QTWVERDYVIAAE
+1059 QTWVDRDYAIAAE
-1072 QYTLAERSAAPLALD
+1072 QFTLAERNTASLALN
-1087 GNEEISLVKTAD
+1087 GNEEISIQKISD
-1099 GYKVSSS
+1099 GYRVKSS
-1106 VMEMTFSSNGTMSS
+1106 VMEMTFASNGTMNS

-1142 NDKPTE
+1142 NDGPTE
-1148 TLSNYNEKNGIQS
+1148 TLGKYNEKNGIQS
-1161 KSATFTLSND
+1161 KTATFSLSED

-1196 DGALLV
+1196 DGSLLI
-1202 DATYTVVPKDARRI
+1202 DADYTVVPKDARRI
-1216 GMLLVFPAE
+1216 GLSLVFPAE

-1253 TTVSDMFEPYPKPQ
+1253 TTVSDMFEPYPMPQ

-1272 EGLRDM
+1272 EGLRDL

-1293 RGDVAFSV
+1293 RGDVAFSL
-1301 LHYKDVDLKNAGHAW
+1301 LHYSDVDLKNAGHTW
-1316 ELQKGNVFAHFDC
+1316 ELQKGDVYAHFDC

-1340 NVATLDKYLIPQGK
+1340 NVVTLDKYLIPQGGK
-1354 EYSCSL
+1354 YSCSL
-1360 LFTPVTDIESS
+1360 LFTPVTDTENGIED
-1371 VGGIAENVVRFN
+1371 VAEKVIRFN
-1383 VSDGKL
+1383 VADGLL
-1389 VCTGDFAASTTLSVY
+1389 VCKGNFDASTQFAVY
-1404 NMGGVKVACTS
+1404 NMGGVKVASATAADACE
-1415 VPDGCDNVVIDVEN
+1415 CVVLGVQN
-1429 QPHGSY
+1429 LPHGSY

-1440 GGNGTCVYKVVL
+1440 NNAGTEVHKVVL

>member
-1 MLHKL
+1 M
-6 GINHNMYNMK
+6 NYMK
-16 KIFLLVALM
+16 KIFLFVAMLLVTSVTMA
-25 LVASATFAV
+25 A

-45 VNVATGKAVTNGN
+45 INVATGKAVTNGN

-64 YLSVADVDN
+64 YLSVADVDDT
-73 SSLGQEWTFVSL
+73 SLGQEWTFVSL
-85 SSKEPLF
+85 SDKELAF
-92 ALYNENYG
+92 VLYNENYG
-100 QAIDMALSSGTPGK
+100 QAVDMALSSGTPGK

-126 SFLVNVVDAS
+126 SFAVNVVDAS
-136 AGIVQ
+136 AGVVQ
-141 LLCSS
+141 LLCKG
-146 DQSQVI
+146 DRELVL
-152 KVQGDGSLLLEN
+152 KVQGDGSLLMEKN
-164 GASGEHTHFRLQYVK
+164 ATGEHTHFRLEYVK

-197 QSSGKALN
+197 QGSGYALN

-214 RIYIDE
+214 RVYIDE
-220 YSDSKKEDFVWQ
+220 YDENSKENFVWQ
-232 LRRTDANVE
+232 LRRTAANAE
-241 YCQLYGP
+241 YCQFYGP
-248 YFSKAID
+248 YFGKAID
-255 VALGGKNYPLLWDA
+255 VALSGVKYPLLWDP
-269 SYSNENQRLQ
+269 SYSNENQQLR
-279 FVPVEG
+279 FISEEG
-285 QKGVYR
+285 KKGVYR
-291 INAKKSGSW
+291 IQVKTSGSW
-300 WGMKASGSELSM
+300 HSLKAEGNNLSM
-312 VSGYSSGSLYTLQE
+312 VSGYGSGSLFTLEE
-326 VVPDDIPLANVW
+326 VEADDVPMANVW

-350 GRAAYMPYS
+350 GHATYMPYE
-359 SVAKMKADARYEL
+359 SVAKMKADARYEF
-372 PWLEPENAEYLN
+372 PWLDPENAEFMS
-384 LNGMWNIKW
+384 LNGMWNINW
-393 VETIAERPG
+393 VETIAQRPG
-402 KDAFWGDDADVSAW
+402 KDAFWGDDVDVSAW

-423 CLEMEGYGDPLYI
+423 CLEMEGYGDPMYV

-442 NNNPPF
+442 KNNPPL

-454 LLNSVASYRREFDA
+454 LLNSVASYRRDFEL
-468 PASWGDKRVFL
+468 PANWGDKRVFL

-487 AFIWMNGEY
+487 AFIWMNGNY

-507 EFDVTDHLREGK
+507 EFDVTAHLREGK
-519 NNVCVQV
+519 NNVSVQV

-556 KTFVRDHYITSEL
+556 KTFVRDHYITSNL
-569 SAADGYKAGSMN
+569 SAADGYKSGSMN
-581 VAVEMDNRDGAAVT
+581 VAVEMDNRDGAAVA
-595 KKVEVAL
+595 KSVEVAL
-602 LAPAGNEVARK
+602 IAPDGSEVAK
-613 DVVFDFAA
+613 KNVAFEFAA
-621 GETVKSA
+621 GETVKKA
-628 DVLFENL
+628 NLFFENL
-635 AGLQLWSAEVPALY
+635 AGLQLWSAELPNLY

-658 AGNEEYAFSTKY
+658 AGNEEFVFSTKY
-670 GFRHIEIKGGLVY
+670 GFRHIEINSGLVY
-683 INGERILFKGANL
+683 VNGERILFKGANL
-696 QDTHPVTGRSVDI
+696 QDTHPVTGRSVDV
-709 ATMLK
+709 ATMLT

-751 EADVECHYSWEMGK
+751 EADLECHKSWEDGGEK
-765 ENGGITNE
+765 GGITNE
-773 NSWKAQYV
+773 DSWKAQYI

-790 DRNFPSVIFWSLGNE
+790 DRNFPTIIFWSLGNE

-818 VRELDPRPIHYE
+818 VRALDPRPIHYE

-858 GKTDTSYPYYGN
+858 GKTDNSYPYYGN
-870 TQGQP
+870 TNGQP

-913 VDQSIYDSKDIKNGN
+913 VDQSIYDAEDIKNGN

-933 VNKYR
+933 MNKYR
-938 TGSDFPGPHQG
+938 TGSDYPGPHQG
-949 NFVNNGLVAA
+949 NFVNNGLVTA

-980 SFYAATK
+980 SFDAEAK
-987 QLTIRNNYDFISLDG
+987 RLTIKNNYDFISLDG

-1007 AVLVD
+1007 AVLAD
-1012 GVEVEN
+1012 GVEVED
-1018 GTVEL
+1018 GVVEL
-1023 PALAPNAEGV
+1023 PAIAPNAEGV
-1033 VVLPYTAT
+1033 VTLPYSAT
-1041 AAGDVE
+1041 AAEGVE
-1047 LLLDVEV
+1047 LMLNVEI
-1054 CCKGD
+1054 CYKEA
-1059 QTWVERDYVIAAE
+1059 QTWADADYAIATK
-1072 QYTLAERSAAPLALD
+1072 QYTLAERSAAPLVLN
-1087 GNEEISLVKTAD
+1087 GNEEISLVKTTN

-1106 VMEMTFSSNGTMSS
+1106 VMEMTFASNGTMNS

-1142 NDKPTE
+1142 NDGPTE
-1148 TLSNYNEKNGIQS
+1148 ALSKYNEKNGIQS
-1161 KSATFTLSND
+1161 KSATFTLSED

-1183 WFCTY
+1183 WFCKY

-1196 DGALLV
+1196 DGSLLV
-1202 DATYTVVPKDARRI
+1202 DAAYTVVPKDARRI
-1216 GMLLVFPAE
+1216 GLSLTFPAE

-1230 YYAYGPFENYVDRR
+1230 YYAYGPFENYIDRR

-1253 TTVSDMFEPYPKPQ
+1253 TTVSDMFEPYPMPQ

-1272 EGLRDM
+1272 EGLRDL

-1286 YGVKVQT
+1286 YGIKVET
-1293 RGDVAFSV
+1293 RGDVAFSA
-1301 LHYKDVDLKNAGHAW
+1301 LHYKDVDLKNAGHIW
-1316 ELQKGNVFAHFDC
+1316 ELQKGNVHAHFDC

-1360 LFTPVTDIESS
+1360 LFTPVTGIESG
-1371 VGGIAENVVRFN
+1371 VENVTENALRFS
-1383 VSDGKL
+1383 VADGKL
-1389 VCTGDFAASTTLSVY
+1389 ICNGNIGASAILSVY
-1404 NMGGVKVACTS
+1404 NMGGVKVASAEASRACES
-1415 VPDGCDNVVIDVEN
+1415 IALDVHHL
-1429 QPHGSY
+1429 PHASY

-1440 GGNGTCVYKVVL
+1440 DGNSTKVHKVVL

>member
-1 MLHKL
+1 M
-6 GINHNMYNMK
+6 NYMR
-16 KIFLLVALM
+16 KIFLFVAMLLVTTVTWA
-25 LVASATFAV
+25 A

-45 VNVATGKAVTNGN
+45 INVATGKAVTNGN

-64 YLSVADVDN
+64 YLSVADVDDT
-73 SSLGQEWTFVSL
+73 SLGQEWTFVSL
-85 SSKEPLF
+85 SDKELAF
-92 ALYNENYG
+92 VLYNENYG
-100 QAIDMALSSGTPGK
+100 QAVDMALSSGTPGK

-126 SFLVNVVDAS
+126 SFAVNVVDAS
-136 AGIVQ
+136 AGVVQ
-141 LLCSS
+141 LLCKG
-146 DQSQVI
+146 DRELVL
-152 KVQGDGSLLLEN
+152 KVQGDGSLLMEKN
-164 GASGEHTHFRLQYVK
+164 ATGEHTHFRLEYVK

-197 QSSGKALN
+197 QSSGYALN

-214 RIYIDE
+214 RVYVDE
-220 YSDSKKEDFVWQ
+220 YNADSKENFVWQ
-232 LRRTDANVE
+232 LRRTAANAE
-241 YCQLYGP
+241 YCQFYGP
-248 YFSKAID
+248 YFGKAID
-255 VALGGKNYPLLWDA
+255 VALGGVKYPLLWDP
-269 SYSNENQRLQ
+269 SYSNENQQLR
-279 FVPVEG
+279 FISEEG
-285 QKGVYR
+285 KKGVYR
-291 INAKKSGSW
+291 IQVKTSGSW
-300 WGMKASGSELSM
+300 HSLKADGNNLSM
-312 VSGYSSGSLYTLQE
+312 VSGYGSGSLFTLEE
-326 VVPDDIPLANVW
+326 VEADDVPMANVW

-350 GRAAYMPYS
+350 GHATYMPYA
-359 SVAKMKADARYEL
+359 SVAKMKADERYKL
-372 PWLEPENAEYLN
+372 PWLDPENAEFMS

-393 VETIAERPG
+393 VKTVAERPG
-402 KDAFWGDDADVSAW
+402 KDAFWGDDVDVSAW

-423 CLEMEGYGDPLYI
+423 CLEMEGYGDPMYV

-442 NNNPPF
+442 KNNPPL

-454 LLNSVASYRREFDA
+454 LLNSVASYRRDFEV
-468 PASWGDKRVFL
+468 PAAWGDKRVFL

-487 AFIWMNGEY
+487 AFIWMNGNY

-507 EFDVTDHLREGK
+507 EFDVTAHLREGK
-519 NNVCVQV
+519 NNVSVQV

-545 IHRDVFLFAAP
+545 IHRDVYLFSAP
-556 KTFVRDHYITSEL
+556 KTFVRDHYITSDL
-569 SAADGYKAGSMN
+569 AAADGYKAGSMN
-581 VAVEMDNRDGAAVT
+581 VAVEMDNRDGAAVA
-595 KKVEVAL
+595 KSVEVAL
-602 LAPAGNEVARK
+602 IAPDGSQVAKK
-613 DVVFDFAA
+613 DVVFEFAA
-621 GETVKSA
+621 GETTKSA
-628 DVLFENL
+628 DVFFENL
-635 AGLQLWSAEVPALY
+635 AGLQLWSAEVPNLY

-658 AGNEEYAFSTKY
+658 AGNEEHVFSTKY
-670 GFRHIEIKGGLVY
+670 GFRHIEIKNGLVY
-683 INGERILFKGANL
+683 VNGERILFKGANL
-696 QDTHPVTGRSVDI
+696 QDTHPVTGRSVDV
-709 ATMLK
+709 ATMLT

-751 EADVECHYSWEMGK
+751 EADLECHKSWEDGGEK
-765 ENGGITNE
+765 GGITNE
-773 NSWKAQYV
+773 DSWKAQYI

-790 DRNFPSVIFWSLGNE
+790 DRNFPSIIFWSLGNE

-818 VRELDPRPIHYE
+818 VRALDPRPIHYE
-830 GASRAGTAHS
+830 GASRAGTAHT

-845 MYPLLTEVDDHAN
+845 MYPLLTEIDDHAN
-858 GKTDTSYPYYGN
+858 GKVDNSYPFYTN
-870 TQGQP
+870 AQGQP

-913 VDQSIYDSKDIKNGN
+913 ADQSIYDAEDIKNGN

-933 VNKYR
+933 MNKYR
-938 TGSDFPGPHQG
+938 TGSDYPGPHQG
-949 NFVNNGLVAA
+949 NFVNNGLVTA

-980 SFYAATK
+980 SYDVAARE
-987 QLTIRNNYDFISLDG
+987 LTIKNNYDFISLDE
-1002 FYLRY
+1002 FYLKY
-1007 AVLVD
+1007 TVLAD
-1012 GVEVEN
+1012 GVEVES
-1018 GTVEL
+1018 GVMDM
-1023 PALAPNAEGV
+1023 PALAPNAQGVVTLPYSTTASEGV
-1033 VVLPYTAT
+1033 ELMLN
-1041 AAGDVE
+1041 VE
-1047 LLLDVEV
+1047 L
-1054 CCKGD
+1054 CYKNA
-1059 QTWVERDYVIAAE
+1059 QTWVEEGYVIAAE
-1072 QYTLAERSAAPLALD
+1072 QYTLAERSAAPLALN
-1087 GNEEISLVKTAD
+1087 GNEEISLVKTTD

-1106 VMEMTFSSNGTMSS
+1106 VMEMTFASNGTMNS

-1148 TLSNYNEKNGIQS
+1148 SLGEYNAKNGITS
-1161 KSATFTLSND
+1161 KSATFTLSQD

-1183 WFCTY
+1183 WFCKY

-1196 DGALLV
+1196 DGSLLV
-1202 DATYTVVPKDARRI
+1202 DAAYTVVPKDARRI
-1216 GMLLVFPAE
+1216 GLSLVFPAE

-1230 YYAYGPFENYVDRR
+1230 YYAYGPFENYIDRR

-1293 RGDVAFSV
+1293 RGNVAFSA
-1301 LHYKDVDLKNAGHAW
+1301 LHYKDVDLKNAGHIW
-1316 ELQKGNVFAHFDC
+1316 ELQKGNVHAHFDC

-1340 NVATLDKYLIPQGK
+1340 NVATLDKYLIPQGG

-1360 LFTPVTDIESS
+1360 LFTPVTDIES
-1371 VGGIAENVVRFN
+1371 GIENVAENALRFN
-1383 VSDGKL
+1383 VEDGKL
-1389 VCTGDFAASTTLSVY
+1389 VCKGNLAASTTLAVY
-1404 NMGGVKVACTS
+1404 NMGGVKVATAAVSHDCES
-1415 VPDGCDNVVIDVEN
+1415 VVLDVKN
-1429 QPHGSY
+1429 LPHGSY

-1440 GGNGTCVYKVVL
+1440 SNSGTSVHKFVL

>member
-1 MLHKL
+1 M
-6 GINHNMYNMK
+6 NSMK
-16 KIFLLVALM
+16 KIFLFVALM
-25 LVASATFAV
+25 LVASVTFAA

-45 VNVATGKAVTNGN
+45 VNVATGKAITNGN
-58 VAAHNT
+58 VAAHGT
-64 YLSVADVDN
+64 YLSVADVDD

-85 SSKEPLF
+85 SSKSPVF
-92 ALYNENYG
+92 ALYNESYG
-100 QAIDMALSSGTPGK
+100 QAADMALSSGTPGK

-126 SFLVNVVDAS
+126 SFLVNVVDD
-136 AGIVQ
+136 GVVQ
-141 LLCSS
+141 LVCKS
-146 DQSQVI
+146 DQSLVL
-152 KVQGDGSLLLEN
+152 KVQSNGSLLMES
-164 GASGEHTHFRLQYVK
+164 GATGEYTHFRLQYVK

-185 LPVIDRYFIIRE
+185 LPVIDRCFIIRE
-197 QSSGKALN
+197 QSSGMALN
-205 TRGNNANNA
+205 TRGNNANNG
-214 RIYIDE
+214 RVYIDE
-220 YSDSKKEDFVWQ
+220 YNEDGKKNFVWQ
-232 LRRTDANVE
+232 LRRTAANVE

-255 VALGGKNYPLLWDA
+255 VALGGVKYPLLWDP
-269 SYSNENQRLQ
+269 SYSNENQQLQ

-291 INAKKSGSW
+291 INAKKSGAW
-300 WGMKASGSELSM
+300 WGMKADGNNLSM
-312 VSGYSSGSLYTLQE
+312 VSGYGNGSLFTLQE
-326 VVPDDIPLANVW
+326 VEADDIPVPNVW
-338 EDETFFGENKED
+338 EDETFFGENKEN
-350 GRAAYMPYS
+350 GRATYMPYA
-359 SVAKMKADARYEL
+359 SVAKMKSDARYEF
-372 PWLEPENAEYLN
+372 PWLDPENAEWLS
-384 LNGMWNIKW
+384 LNGEWNINW
-393 VETIAERPG
+393 VKTIAERPG
-402 KDAFWGDDADVSAW
+402 KDSFWGDGADVSAW

-442 NNNPPF
+442 NNNPPL
-448 IEMKDG
+448 IEMKYD
-454 LLNSVASYRREFDA
+454 LPNSVASYRRDFDI

-507 EFDVTDHLREGK
+507 EFDVTAHLRDGK

-569 SAADGYKAGSMN
+569 SAADNYTAGSMN
-581 VAVEMDNRDGAAVT
+581 VAVEMDNRDAVAAE

-602 LAPAGNEVARK
+602 IAPDGTLVAKK
-613 DVVFDFAA
+613 DVVFEFAA
-621 GETVKSA
+621 GETAKSA

-635 AGLQLWSAEVPALY
+635 AGLKLWSAEAPNLY

-658 AGNEEYAFSTKY
+658 AGNEEFVFSTKY
-670 GFRHIEIKGGLVY
+670 GFRHIEIKNGLVY
-683 INGERILFKGANL
+683 VNGEKVLFKGANL
-696 QDTHPVTGRSVDI
+696 QDTHPVTGRSVDV
-709 ATMLK
+709 ATMLT
-714 DVKMMKQSNMN
+714 DVKMMKQANMN

-751 EADVECHYSWEMGK
+751 EADLECHKSWEDGGEK
-765 ENGGITNE
+765 GGITNE
-773 NSWKAQYV
+773 DSWKAQYI

-790 DRNFPSVIFWSLGNE
+790 DRNFPSIIFWSLGNE

-812 GHTYAA
+812 NHTYAA
-818 VRELDPRPIHYE
+818 VRELDQRPIHYE
-830 GASRAGTAHS
+830 GASRAGTAPT
-840 DIYSE
+840 DIWSE
-845 MYPLLTEVDDHAN
+845 MYPTLTDVDNHAN
-858 GKTDTSYPYYGN
+858 RNSR
-870 TQGQP
+870 QQP

-893 EYWDAIESSKYG
+893 EYWDMVESSKYG

-913 VDQSIYDSKDIKNGN
+913 VDQSIYDAEDIKNGN

-938 TGSDFPGPHQG
+938 TGSDYPGPHQG
-949 NFVNNGLVAA
+949 NFVNNGLIAA

-972 VYQYIKFL
+972 VYQYVKFL
-980 SFYAATK
+980 AYDAASGE
-987 QLTIRNNYDFISLDG
+987 LTIKNDYDFLSLDN

-1007 AVLVD
+1007 SVLVD
-1012 GVEVEN
+1012 GVVVEN
-1018 GTVEL
+1018 SNMDMPSVLPGETVDVKIPSVTTDDAGLEMVLNVEL
-1023 PALAPNAEGV
+1023 CLKEAQN
-1033 VVLPYTAT
+1033 
-1041 AAGDVE
+1041 
-1047 LLLDVEV
+1047 
-1054 CCKGD
+1054 
-1059 QTWVERDYVIAAE
+1059 WVDADYVIASE
-1072 QYTLAERSAAPLALD
+1072 QYMLAERDTTPFALN
-1087 GNEEISLVKTAD
+1087 GNEEITLEKTTD
-1099 GYKVSSS
+1099 GYKVKSS
-1106 VMEMTFSSNGTMSS
+1106 VMEMTFASNGTMNS

-1125 KTIAVEGPE
+1125 KTIAVAGPE

-1148 TLSNYNEKNGIQS
+1148 SLGEYNAKNGITS
-1161 KSATFTLSND
+1161 KSATFTLSQD

-1188 VFKYTITA
+1188 KFVYKITA
-1196 DGALLV
+1196 DGSLLI
-1202 DATYTVVPKDARRI
+1202 DAAYTVVPKDARRI
-1216 GMLLVFPAE
+1216 GLSLTFPAE

-1230 YYAYGPFENYVDRR
+1230 YYAYGPFENYIDRR
-1244 GGSTLGRYY
+1244 GGSMLGRYY

-1272 EGLRDM
+1272 EGLRDL

-1293 RGDVAFSV
+1293 RGDVAFSL
-1301 LHYKDVDLKNAGHAW
+1301 LHYSDETLKKANHAW
-1316 ELQKGNVFAHFDC
+1316 ELQKGNVYAHFDC

-1340 NVATLDKYLIPQGK
+1340 NVATLGKYLIPQGG
-1354 EYSCSL
+1354 EYNCSL
-1360 LFTPVTDIESS
+1360 LFTPVTDIESDIEN
-1371 VGGIAENVVRFN
+1371 VAENALRFN
-1383 VSDGKL
+1383 VEDGKL
-1389 VCTGDFAASTTLSVY
+1389 VCKGSFNASTVLAVY
-1404 NMGGVKVACTS
+1404 NMGGVKVASAAVAHDCES
-1415 VPDGCDNVVIDVEN
+1415 AELDVAGL
-1429 QPHGSY
+1429 PHGSY

-1440 GGNGTCVYKVVL
+1440 SSTGTSVHKFVL